1 MIKTQDK
8 LEIRY
13 VVIRN
18 ETRNGDDYTQILR
31 VCETEENANAYKEKL
46 MKSPLG
52 NKKVVFYVIPTPYGD
67 VEI

>member
-1 MIKTQDK
+1 MIKTDEK

-18 ETRNGDDYTQILR
+18 ESHDGDEYTQILR
-31 VCETEENANAYKEKL
+31 VCETEENANAYKDKL

-52 NKKVVFYVIPTPYGD
+52 NKNVTFYVIPTPYGD
-67 VEI
+67 VKL